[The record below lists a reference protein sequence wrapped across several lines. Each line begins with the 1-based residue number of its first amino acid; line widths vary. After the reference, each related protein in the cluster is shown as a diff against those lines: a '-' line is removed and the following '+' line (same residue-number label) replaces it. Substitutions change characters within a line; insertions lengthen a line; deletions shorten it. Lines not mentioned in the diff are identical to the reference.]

1 MSRIPRRI
9 GLGDEAAEGLAEHDR
24 PLDAERITEC
34 PDILAP
40 LCQRPAVGRTG
51 ITAPHAAVIEIDN
64 LDQVGERAE
73 GWLEGGMIKAGPAVQ
88 QQ

>member
-24 PLDAERITEC
+24 PLDAERITEG

-40 LCQRPAVGRTG
+40 LGQESNRNRGALGSLGRQR
-51 ITAPHAAVIEIDN
+51 
-64 LDQVGERAE
+64 QV
-73 GWLEGGMIKAGPAVQ
+73 V
-88 QQ
+88 

>member
-1 MSRIPRRI
+1 MSRIARRI

-24 PLDAERITEC
+24 PLDAERITEG

-73 GWLEGGMIKAGPAVQ
+73 GWLEGGMIKAGPAMQ